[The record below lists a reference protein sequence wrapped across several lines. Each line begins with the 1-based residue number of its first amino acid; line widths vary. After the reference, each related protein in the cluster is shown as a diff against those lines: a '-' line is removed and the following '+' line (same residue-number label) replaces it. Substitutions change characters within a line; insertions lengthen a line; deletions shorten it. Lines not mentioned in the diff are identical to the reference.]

1 MSLTERSP
9 SLLHADEG
17 KVVRARGDLY
27 LFKALAAQTEG
38 HYSLF
43 EGRHLTG
50 GGVPLHRHQ
59 HDEEGIFVLEGRYRF
74 QLGDQQL
81 ELGPGDFVH
90 VPRPT
95 PHAFEALEPGR
106 ALVIVAP
113 GGFHERYLEEA
124 WELIGD
130 LHNPPPPREPDWQRV
145 GAALQAAGIEML
157 PTNGVDAHGATTQ
170 ARPATT

>member
-9 SLLHADEG
+9 SLLHA
-17 KVVRARGDLY
+17 
-27 LFKALAAQTEG
+27 
-38 HYSLF
+38 
-43 EGRHLTG
+43 
-50 GGVPLHRHQ
+50 
-59 HDEEGIFVLEGRYRF
+59 EEGIFVLEGRYRF

-113 GGFHERYLEEA
+113 GGFHGRQGREGDAEQRACCREFVG
-124 WELIGD
+124 ELF
-130 LHNPPPPREPDWQRV
+130 L
-145 GAALQAAGIEML
+145 
-157 PTNGVDAHGATTQ
+157 
-170 ARPATT
+170 

>member
-1 MSLTERSP
+1 MSLTERRP
-9 SLLHADEG
+9 HLLHADQG

-43 EGRHLTG
+43 EARSVPG

-59 HDEEGIFVLEGRYRF
+59 HDEEGVFVLEGRYRF
-74 QLGDQQL
+74 QLGDEQL
-81 ELGPGDFVH
+81 ELGPGDFLH

-106 ALVIVAP
+106 MLVIVAP
-113 GGFHERYLEEA
+113 GGFHERYLEEG
-124 WELIGD
+124 WEIID
-130 LHNPPPPREPDWQRV
+130 DIHNPPPPRELDYGRLR
-145 GAALQAAGIEML
+145 AALQAAGLEMVT
-157 PTNGVDAHGATTQ
+157 TNTTDAQSAKSPPKGS
-170 ARPATT
+170 